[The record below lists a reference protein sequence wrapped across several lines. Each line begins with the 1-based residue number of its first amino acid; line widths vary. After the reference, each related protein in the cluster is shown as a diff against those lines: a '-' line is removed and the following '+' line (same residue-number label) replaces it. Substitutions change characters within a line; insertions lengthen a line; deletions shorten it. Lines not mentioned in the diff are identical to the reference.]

1 MKNSILLS
9 FHSFALPLIVSVS
22 FFSCETVINADLD
35 TGPAQLSVDGTVT
48 DQPGPQ
54 VIRLTQTAAY
64 FSNAKPPVASGA
76 TVSVTDDAG
85 KTYAFTDPDNDG
97 YYIWQPPTTRDTLG
111 RIGRTYKLAVK
122 WNGDDYSATSEL
134 NRVPT
139 VDSIVFRNER
149 LTPVSQRFGY
159 QAEFYARDPA
169 GAVDYCRVRF
179 YRNDTLQN
187 GTQRIILAY
196 NGAFRGSANTD
207 GLMFIRPIRQ
217 QANPDSLYR
226 MNDRVRIDIQSVTEE
241 YFDFMEQVN
250 TQINNGGLFAQPPA
264 NVPTNVINTN
274 AKGKKATGFFVA
286 SAIRSR
292 TAQVMKENIRAK

>member
-1 MKNSILLS
+1 MKNNIVLGFRSLALS
-9 FHSFALPLIVSVS
+9 LIGSFAL
-22 FFSCETVINADLD
+22 FSCETVINADLD

-76 TVSVTDDAG
+76 TVSVTDNTG

-97 YYIWQPPTTRDTLG
+97 YYIWQPPTTKDTLG
-111 RIGRTYKLAVK
+111 KIGRTYRLAIK

-149 LTPVSQRFGY
+149 LTPVSQKFGY

-169 GAVDYCRVRF
+169 GAIDYCRIRF

-187 GTQRIILAY
+187 GTQQIILAY

-241 YFDFMEQVN
+241 YFDFMDQVN
-250 TQINNGGLFAQPPA
+250 TQINNSGLFAQPPA
-264 NVPTNVINTN
+264 NVPTNVVN
-274 AKGKKATGFFVA
+274 ANPKGKKATGFFVA
-286 SAIRSR
+286 SAIRTR
-292 TAQVMKENIRAK
+292 TTQVTKENIRAQ

>member
-1 MKNSILLS
+1 MKNSILVGFRPFTLS
-9 FHSFALPLIVSVS
+9 LLISVA
-22 FFSCETVINADLD
+22 FFSCETVIDADLD

-64 FSNAKPPVASGA
+64 FSSAKPPVASGA

-85 KTYAFTDPDNDG
+85 KIYAFTDPDNDG
-97 YYIWQPPTTRDTLG
+97 YYIWQPPTTGDTLG

-122 WNGDDYSATSEL
+122 WNGDDYSATSVL

-159 QAEFYARDPA
+159 QAEYYARDPA
-169 GAVDYCRVRF
+169 GATDYSRIRF

-187 GTQRIILAY
+187 STSQIILAY
-196 NGAFRGSANTD
+196 DGAFRGGANTD

-217 QANPDSLYR
+217 AANPDSLYR

-241 YFDFMEQVN
+241 YFDFMGQVN
-250 TQINNGGLFAQPPA
+250 TQINNSGLFAQPPA
-264 NVPTNVINTN
+264 NVPTNVVN
-274 AKGKKATGFFVA
+274 ANPKGRKATGFFVV

-292 TAQVMKENIRAK
+292 TAQVIKENIRAK